1 MLCQASAVQVDD
13 SKQIISDEQM
23 GRAMAQVMCSEKS
36 QSEAVDYFNLMNLPK
51 KKMENLHLFPDVI
64 KGYLSEG
71 GADCSR

>member
-13 SKQIISDEQM
+13 SKQIISDEQI

-36 QSEAVDYFNLMNLPK
+36 QSEAVDYFNLMNFPR
-51 KKMENLHLFPDVI
+51 KKMENFHLFPDVI